1 MQNIYLQDVV
11 LLKTCL
17 QNDGKAG
24 EKQNHLKDK
33 KADWGILAWN
43 SLMGCLHATL
53 YVNRIQGSSSRLLD
67 TWAKHGWIGQ

>member
-17 QNDGKAG
+17 QNDRKAG

-53 YVNRIQGSSSRLLD
+53 
-67 TWAKHGWIGQ
+67 

>member
-24 EKQNHLKDK
+24 EKQKHLKDK
-33 KADWGILAWN
+33 KEFWLE
-43 SLMGCLHATL
+43 TP
-53 YVNRIQGSSSRLLD
+53 
-67 TWAKHGWIGQ
+67 